1 MPPAEPQTAAVD
13 VMDRQLEAGPVS
25 DRAEDP
31 SPEDDKSV
39 NPAAL
44 LSLTLVSKPVKT
56 GRQKGSSLIRSSL
69 PNMPLRDIVTPQRPL
84 PPSLNMGPQKMR
96 KPRSTKH
103 SQPSRSVSSQQES
116 ANGAAAQKDTAS
128 TSAPRLSTTETSAL
142 MSSDNAPVDSTA
154 GILPDAATP
163 DTSSSMQLVQTSHA
177 NAELGFHTAGSV
189 VVPDSPGIS
198 AASEKAKLWELVE
211 QLERQLR

>member
-1 MPPAEPQTAAVD
+1 MAPAEPHTAAVD
-13 VMDRQLEAGPVS
+13 STERQLKARPIS
-25 DRAEDP
+25 DRAEDLP
-31 SPEDDKSV
+31 PEDDKPF

-56 GRQKGSSLIRSSL
+56 GRQKGSLIRSSL

-84 PPSLNMGPQKMR
+84 PPGLNMGPQKMR

-103 SQPSRSVSSQQES
+103 SQPSRSGSSQQES
-116 ANGAAAQKDTAS
+116 ANGAEARKDTAC
-128 TSAPRLSTTETSAL
+128 TAAPQLSTTETSVL
-142 MSSDNAPVDSTA
+142 MSSDCAPANSTA
-154 GILPDAATP
+154 KSLPDAAMP
-163 DTSSSMQLVQTSHA
+163 DISSSLQLGHASHA
-177 NAELGFHTAGSV
+177 DTDRGFYTAGSV
-189 VVPDSPGIS
+189 VAPDSPGIS